1 MNSERIKARFGS
13 YHVRVLHQ
21 DASTRLASLCSRH
34 DDSDI
39 CRTLAVTRFASP
51 IPATLAEADALIR
64 QGDSIGSTLKQAGQH
79 LSREIIAEASVPCG
93 DAFTSLAGQ
102 TVKRGDRL
110 SLRLYRLDAG
120 PDPEALM
127 PYATIAEAH
136 HPEHVPVSDKAVLI
150 TELGRGDWSA
160 DAELALEALLTALQ

>member
-1 MNSERIKARFGS
+1 MSPRAATRNSLRALPDIADVTGIHHLVNSERIKARFGS

-64 QGDSIGSTLKQAGQH
+64 QGDST
-79 LSREIIAEASVPCG
+79 C
-93 DAFTSLAGQ
+93 F
-102 TVKRGDRL
+102 
-110 SLRLYRLDAG
+110 
-120 PDPEALM
+120 
-127 PYATIAEAH
+127 
-136 HPEHVPVSDKAVLI
+136 
-150 TELGRGDWSA
+150 
-160 DAELALEALLTALQ
+160 